1 MPAGDRVAFANRAA
15 FIRSGEEAMLAR
27 TVVVAT
33 ILWLWTA
40 VPVQAQSTSTI
51 YGSAFSGS
59 SGASTLY
66 TIDATTG
73 AATVVGPIGVARVG
87 ALAFGPNGKLYGVG
101 FDTTANDSVL
111 ITINPATGA
120 GTVVGLLGADDATQD
135 IAFRPGD
142 GKLFAYVGGSIY
154 TIDTATGVGTL
165 VGDTGDFP
173 DGNAIVF
180 AGGTLY
186 LANSGGGGANGTLQ
200 TINQATGAV
209 TDAVAFTYGAGFTPA
224 NNPRA
229 AGMKFDAATGILY
242 AVIVEGS
249 GPSNT
254 RFLATINTAT
264 GAVTDIGTSV
274 AGLDALA
281 IAAAATP
288 PSPVAPV
295 AVPALSEW
303 ALITMALMLA
313 LVTLARRARRRR

>member
-1 MPAGDRVAFANRAA
+1 
-15 FIRSGEEAMLAR
+15 MLAR
-27 TVVVAT
+27 MIVAT
-33 ILWLWTA
+33 MLWLWMA

-73 AATVVGPIGVARVG
+73 AATAVGPIGVARVG
-87 ALAFGPNGKLYGVG
+87 ALAFAPSGTLYGVG
-101 FDTTANDSVL
+101 FDTTADDSVL
-111 ITINPATGA
+111 ITIDPATGA

-154 TIDTATGVGTL
+154 TINTATGVGTL

-180 AGGTLY
+180 RGSTLY
-186 LANSGGGGANGTLQ
+186 LANSGGSGTDGTLQ

-209 TDAVAFTYGAGFTPA
+209 TDVVAFTYGAGFTPA

-242 AVIVEGS
+242 AAIVEGS

-254 RFLATINTAT
+254 RFLATIDTAT

-288 PSPVAPV
+288 PAAPV

-303 ALITMALMLA
+303 ALIAMALVLA
-313 LVTLARRARRRR
+313 LVTFSRRARRRR